1 MVYSVTVCCSGCQM
15 PPGSAHCF
23 ASFSLTGRLLR
34 IYRRLTG
41 AASLML
47 YLQAQVPS
55 LGSGAVRAGPG
66 WVLRPW
72 PAAGTSLTSMVRT
85 ASYWGRAARS
95 HSPGWMRNSKHTF
108 GKTCCTMCQT
118 CPHSATNSFAQLS

>member
-23 ASFSLTGRLLR
+23 ASFCLTGRVLR
-34 IYRRLTG
+34 IYRRLTA

-55 LGSGAVRAGPG
+55 PDSGAVRAQPG

-72 PAAGTSLTSMVRT
+72 LAAGTSLTSMVRT

-95 HSPGWMRNSKHTF
+95 RVPGRMRNSKHTF
-108 GKTCCTMCQT
+108 DKTCCAMCQT
-118 CPHSATNSFAQLS
+118 CPQSATSSFPQLS